1 MKQTTKSLGV
11 LTPVGEVKADWSELE
26 EKLDFSG
33 DADYDLDVRSGLGAD
48 DSKILSWTHDGDTC
62 IESYNVQFNGKDK
75 DFNSQI
81 NARHGEEIKVDLGTL
96 EKCQNY
102 NLEIV
107 PNFKEVTLFSG
118 NFVSETFRKE
128 ILIKDEYN
136 CVPQTTTPKPTE
148 KPKQPRAAQIKE
160 VLISTKSGIDS
171 ILSIKNINVIVNLVL
186 SIIVFSRLI

>member
-1 MKQTTKSLGV
+1 MS
-11 LTPVGEVKADWSELE
+11 
-26 EKLDFSG
+26 
-33 DADYDLDVRSGLGAD
+33 
-48 DSKILSWTHDGDTC
+48 
-62 IESYNVQFNGKDK
+62 
-75 DFNSQI
+75 
-81 NARHGEEIKVDLGTL
+81 TL
-96 EKCQNY
+96 EQCQNY

-118 NFVSETFRKE
+118 NFVSETFQKE

-160 VLISTKSGIDS
+160 VLISTKSGSDS

-186 SIIVFSRLI
+186 STIVFCRLI